1 MNFIKL
7 TDVETH
13 TPIYVNIETICAIY
27 TYDEVEIIIKLKS
40 GEGYWVLEQ
49 PEDILKMIENTINK
63 NNNKH

>member
-27 TYDEVEIIIKLKS
+27 TYDEEEIIIKLKS
-40 GEGYWVLEQ
+40 GEGYRVLEQ

>member
-1 MNFIKL
+1 MKFIKL

-40 GEGYWVLEQ
+40 GEGYLVLEQ
-49 PEDILKMIENTINK
+49 PEDILKMIENTINQ
-63 NNNKH
+63 NNNIN